1 MNDVQNRRD
10 HRKIEINKVG
20 VKRIRYPITV
30 LDKAKG
36 FQHTVASVN
45 LFVDLPHRFKGTHMS
60 RFVEILNK
68 YKGDIAIKNF
78 SKILAEMKKRLKAKT
93 AHLEVEFPYFIEKEA
108 PVTKAKSL
116 MEYICRF
123 CGSSNDKEDFY
134 VGIVVPITTVCP
146 CSKEISQFGA
156 HNQRAIVTVNLRFK
170 KFIWIE
176 DIIQLVE
183 ECASCDLYSILK
195 RPDEK
200 FVTEKAYQ
208 NPMFVEDVVRE
219 IARRLEKDPN
229 ITWFTVESEN
239 LESIHNHSAYAYVER
254 KPPSPS
260 NLKSPMKNSEKT
272 PKSQKNLKKGLD
284 EGAKE
289 AS

>member
-1 MNDVQNRRD
+1 MNDIQNLRD
-10 HRKIEINKVG
+10 HRRIEINKVG
-20 VKRIRYPITV
+20 VKNIRYPITV

-36 FQHTVASVN
+36 VQHTVASVN
-45 LFVDLPHRFKGTHMS
+45 MYVDLPHHFKGTHMS
-60 RFVEILNK
+60 RFIEILNRF
-68 YKGDIAIKNF
+68 KGDISIKNF
-78 SKILAEMKKRLKAKT
+78 SNILSEMKRKLKAKS
-93 AHLEVEFPYFIEKEA
+93 AHLEVEFSYFIEKEA
-108 PVTKAKSL
+108 PVTGAKSL

-123 CGSSNDKEDFY
+123 CGSSNEKDDFY

-156 HNQRAIVTVNLRFK
+156 HNQRSIVTVNLRFK

-176 DIIQLVE
+176 DIILLIE

-200 FVTEKAYQ
+200 FVTEKAYK

-219 IARRLEKDPN
+219 IAKRLKGDQN

-239 LESIHNHSAYAYVER
+239 FESIHNHSAYAFVEKR
-254 KPPSPS
+254 
-260 NLKSPMKNSEKT
+260 
-272 PKSQKNLKKGLD
+272 
-284 EGAKE
+284 E
-289 AS
+289 A

>member
-1 MNDVQNRRD
+1 MGNEMDDIQNRRD
-10 HRKIEINKVG
+10 DRKIEINKVG
-20 VKRIRYPITV
+20 VKNIRYPITV

-36 FQHTVASVN
+36 VQHTVASVN
-45 LFVDLPHRFKGTHMS
+45 MYVDLPHRFKGTHMS

-78 SKILAEMKKRLKAKT
+78 SKILKEMKAKLRAKS

-108 PVTKAKSL
+108 PVSRAKSL

-123 CGSSNDKEDFY
+123 TGSSNTKEDFT

-146 CSKEISQFGA
+146 CSKAISEVGA
-156 HNQRAIVTVNLRFK
+156 HNQRSVVTVNLRFK

-176 DIIQLVE
+176 DIIRLVE
-183 ECASCDLYSILK
+183 ESASSDLYSILK

-200 FVTEKAYQ
+200 FVTEKAYG

-219 IARRLEKDPN
+219 VARKLKKDRN

-239 LESIHNHSAYAYVER
+239 FESIHNHSAYAFVEWNS
-254 KPPSPS
+254 PP
-260 NLKSPMKNSEKT
+260 
-272 PKSQKNLKKGLD
+272 
-284 EGAKE
+284 
-289 AS
+289 

>member
-1 MNDVQNRRD
+1 MNDIQNQKD

-20 VKRIRYPITV
+20 VKNIRYPITV
-30 LDKAKG
+30 LDKVNG
-36 FQHTVASVN
+36 VQHTVASVN
-45 LFVDLPHRFKGTHMS
+45 MYVDLPHRFKGTHMS
-60 RFVEILNK
+60 RFVEILNQ
-68 YKGDIAIKNF
+68 YKGDISIKNL
-78 SKILAEMKKRLKAKT
+78 SKILREVKKKLMAKT
-93 AHLEVEFPYFIEKEA
+93 AHLEVEFSYFVEKEA

-116 MEYICRF
+116 MEYVCRF
-123 CGSSNDKEDFY
+123 SGSSNEREDFH

-156 HNQRAIVTVNLRFK
+156 HNQRSLVTVNLRFK

-183 ECASCDLYSILK
+183 DSASCDLYSILK

-219 IARRLEKDPN
+219 VAKRLQGDPN

-239 LESIHNHSAYAYVER
+239 FESIHNHSAYAYVER
-254 KPPSPS
+254 GESPHVLTS
-260 NLKSPMKNSEKT
+260 
-272 PKSQKNLKKGLD
+272 
-284 EGAKE
+284 
-289 AS
+289 